1 MLLKFEEH
9 CEPKKN
15 ASYER
20 YKFFSRAQESGES
33 IDQYVTILRKL
44 CETCEFGTL
53 KNSLI
58 KDRIVLGV
66 NNTKTRERLLRV
78 PDLTLQKALDVVRS
92 AEATDMQMKEL
103 DDSSVHGIG
112 REKNKSTDKKTPS
125 DNEEKRPPSKKFN
138 CGNCGTRHGA
148 RECPAYGKTCNYC
161 QRRNH
166 FQSVCR
172 SRKKVHEL
180 GVEQQEGNVPDSTL
194 FVGAVTTEV
203 QIHNEECYVMLPVKG
218 HITTLKVDTG
228 SQVNIMPFK
237 DLNKIVGSNPQINAC
252 THNLVSYSDD
262 KLTVLGTATLPVK
275 SKTDVEHELTFHI
288 VETNQPGLL
297 GLTASQGL
305 GLIKVVMVAKTEEE
319 QTEPDK
325 SEEVTKLSEELKEEV
340 LQKYT
345 QVFTGLGRLEKP
357 YHIEV
362 DPTVTPVVNPPRT
375 VPAALRDRVKEELD
389 DMERRGVVRKVEEP
403 TDWVNSM
410 AIVEKPNGSLRICLD
425 PRHLNK
431 AKKREHFQLPTIE
444 DITTRMANAKWFT
457 KLDANRGYWQIPL
470 DEESQLLTTFNTPF
484 GRYCYQVTPFG
495 ITSAQEVFQKRM
507 SQHFGDLEGV
517 ETDIDDII
525 VHAETEVKH
534 DHRVHA
540 VLERCEK
547 INLTLNKEKCIFKV
561 KEVTYIGHKLT
572 QEGIKPDNEKVRAIN
587 DMPAPIDKKGVER
600 LLGTVNYLD
609 KFIPNLATVTEPIR
623 VLLRKDIEFQWARE
637 QEKALHE
644 IKSILT
650 KDGGPVLKFFDV
662 QKPVTISCDA
672 SPTGLGGVL
681 LQEERPVAYAS
692 RSLTHAESRYA
703 QIEKE
708 LLAVQFSLERFHQY
722 IYGKKV
728 TIESDHKPLE
738 AIVKKVLASAPPRLQ
753 RILLRMQKYDYTL
766 EYKPGKELVLPDML
780 SRAPL
785 PETAYG
791 SMEEEI
797 ALHVHLLTSNL
808 PVSKPKLEE
817 IKEATAYDP
826 SPKGCDQVRMA
837 RNKILHTSKYSSL
850 LECKR

>member
-1 MLLKFEEH
+1 M
-9 CEPKKN
+9 
-15 ASYER
+15 
-20 YKFFSRAQESGES
+20 
-33 IDQYVTILRKL
+33 
-44 CETCEFGTL
+44 
-53 KNSLI
+53 
-58 KDRIVLGV
+58 
-66 NNTKTRERLLRV
+66 
-78 PDLTLQKALDVVRS
+78 
-92 AEATDMQMKEL
+92 
-103 DDSSVHGIG
+103 
-112 REKNKSTDKKTPS
+112 
-125 DNEEKRPPSKKFN
+125 
-138 CGNCGTRHGA
+138 
-148 RECPAYGKTCNYC
+148 
-161 QRRNH
+161 
-166 FQSVCR
+166 
-172 SRKKVHEL
+172 
-180 GVEQQEGNVPDSTL
+180 
-194 FVGAVTTEV
+194 
-203 QIHNEECYVMLPVKG
+203 
-218 HITTLKVDTG
+218 
-228 SQVNIMPFK
+228 
-237 DLNKIVGSNPQINAC
+237 
-252 THNLVSYSDD
+252 
-262 KLTVLGTATLPVK
+262 K

-288 VETNQPGLL
+288 VETNQTGLL
-297 GLTASQGL
+297 GLTASQDL
-305 GLIKVVMVAKTEEE
+305 GLIKVVMVAKTEEK

-325 SEEVTKLSEELKEEV
+325 SEEITKLSEELKEEV

-410 AIVEKPNGSLRICLD
+410 AIVEKPNGSLRIYLN

-431 AKKREHFQLPTIE
+431 AIKREHFQLPTIE
-444 DITTRMANAKWFT
+444 DITTRMANAKCFT

-547 INLTLNKEKCIFKV
+547 INLTLNKGKCVFKV

-692 RSLTHAESRYA
+692 RSLTDAESRYA

-728 TIESDHKPLE
+728 PIESDHKPLE
-738 AIVKKVLASAPPRLQ
+738 AIVKKALASAPPRLQ

-797 ALHVHLLTSNL
+797 ALHVHLLTPNL

-817 IKEATAYDP
+817 INEATANDP
-826 SPKGCDQVRMA
+826 SLKELKDAIKSGWPETKSCTPASIQVYWNVRDELSEVEGV
-837 RNKILHTSKYSSL
+837 ILKNDRILVLSSMRKEMLQRIHQGHMGIEKSK
-850 LECKR
+850 R

>member
-1 MLLKFEEH
+1 M
-9 CEPKKN
+9 
-15 ASYER
+15 
-20 YKFFSRAQESGES
+20 
-33 IDQYVTILRKL
+33 
-44 CETCEFGTL
+44 

-218 HITTLKVDTG
+218 HITKLKIDTG

-237 DLNKIVGSNPQINAC
+237 DLKKIVGSNPQINAC
-252 THNLVSYSDD
+252 THNLVSYSED

-297 GLTASQGL
+297 GLTASQDL
-305 GLIKVVMVAKTEEE
+305 GLIKVVMVAKTEEK

-431 AKKREHFQLPTIE
+431 AIKREHFQLPTIE

-547 INLTLNKEKCIFKV
+547 INLTLNKEKCVFKV

-572 QEGIKPDNEKVRAIN
+572 QEGIKPDDEKVRAIN
-587 DMPAPIDKKGVER
+587 G
-600 LLGTVNYLD
+600 LHQLT
-609 KFIPNLATVTEPIR
+609 
-623 VLLRKDIEFQWARE
+623 RKE
-637 QEKALHE
+637 
-644 IKSILT
+644 
-650 KDGGPVLKFFDV
+650 
-662 QKPVTISCDA
+662 
-672 SPTGLGGVL
+672 
-681 LQEERPVAYAS
+681 
-692 RSLTHAESRYA
+692 
-703 QIEKE
+703 
-708 LLAVQFSLERFHQY
+708 
-722 IYGKKV
+722 
-728 TIESDHKPLE
+728 
-738 AIVKKVLASAPPRLQ
+738 
-753 RILLRMQKYDYTL
+753 
-766 EYKPGKELVLPDML
+766 
-780 SRAPL
+780 
-785 PETAYG
+785 
-791 SMEEEI
+791 
-797 ALHVHLLTSNL
+797 
-808 PVSKPKLEE
+808 
-817 IKEATAYDP
+817 
-826 SPKGCDQVRMA
+826 
-837 RNKILHTSKYSSL
+837 
-850 LECKR
+850 